1 MNKNEVIN
9 NTAESEKKTEELLSV
24 FDDLKQAKPNC
35 LPMVF
40 GYMSYLIEQ
49 QKREQARKDVESG
62 EIWKKNDTMKL
73 IGEHPMEMEAFK
85 KGVPEVL
92 EAFGEMLTE
101 KNFDLCY
108 SLVILGIMEGK
119 RLARAESR
127 AKRTKIA

>member
-1 MNKNEVIN
+1 MNEVIN
-9 NTAESEKKTEELLSV
+9 YSAESEREKTEELLNV
-24 FDDLKQAKPNC
+24 FDELKQTKPNC

-40 GYMSYLIEQ
+40 GYISYLLEQ
-49 QKREQARKDVESG
+49 QKQEQTRKAVESG

-73 IGEHPMEMEAFK
+73 IGAQPMEMEAFK

-92 EAFGEMLTE
+92 EAFGETLTE

-108 SLVILGIMEGK
+108 SLVILGMIEGK
-119 RLARAESR
+119 RLERAERR